1 MSHISKIE
9 LEVKDLGILGEACTR
24 LGLEFLKNKKSFQW
38 YGKEAASDHAI
49 MVPGANYEIGVVKKD
64 GLYELN
70 CDYYDRNLEK
80 VIGSQGGLLK
90 QAYAVIKT
98 RVEARKKGYSVLEQ
112 QTENS
117 IKLHIRVS
125 S

>member
-9 LEVKDLGILGEACTR
+9 LEVKDIGILGQACTR
-24 LGLEFLKNKKSFQW
+24 LGLELLKNKKSFRW

-49 MVPGANYEIGVVKKD
+49 TVPGANYEIGVVKKD

-80 VIGSQGGLLK
+80 IIGSQGGLLK

-98 RVEARKKGYSVLEQ
+98 RVEARRKGYSVLEQ
-112 QTENS
+112 RTENS
-117 IKLHIRVS
+117 IKLHVRLS
-125 S
+125 A